1 MLDTLLIKEM
11 GEPDELEAFFLQ
23 ALYWSIGAALLEDG
37 RIKFDAQ
44 IKNLAAMSTASDD
57 EKNFAKAGICS
68 NIHLNNIR
76 IFKNEVHFYSNIIII
91 NKNKVKRKQYTSV
104 HALL

>member
-1 MLDTLLIKEM
+1 MLDSLLVKEVA
-11 GEPDELEAFFLQ
+11 EPDELEAFFLQ

-68 NIHLNNIR
+68 NIHLNNIH
-76 IFKNEVHFYSNIIII
+76 IFKNKSISI
-91 NKNKVKRKQYTSV
+91 NKNKVKRKQYISV